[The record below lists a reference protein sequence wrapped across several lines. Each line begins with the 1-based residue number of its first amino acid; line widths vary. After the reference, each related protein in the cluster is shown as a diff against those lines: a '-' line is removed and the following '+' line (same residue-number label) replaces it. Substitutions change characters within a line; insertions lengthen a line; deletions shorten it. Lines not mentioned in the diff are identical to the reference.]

1 VSFKWVPNAI
11 CIVRALLVAPIVLML
26 LEERYLAALL
36 LIAIA
41 GFSDAL
47 DGFLA
52 RTFDWR
58 TPLGSLL
65 DPAADKLLIVSVFL
79 TLTYEGLVPL
89 YLTALVVFRDVIIV
103 GGAALYQWLIAP
115 IQGEPTLISKLN
127 TTCQLL
133 FIFAALLD
141 AALQWPPLPVL
152 TVLGAAVIFTGITS
166 GLNYVV
172 GWSKR
177 AWRNTHEA
185 VV

>member
-65 DPAADKLLIVSVFL
+65 DPAADKLLM
-79 TLTYEGLVPL
+79 TLSSL
-89 YLTALVVFRDVIIV
+89 
-103 GGAALYQWLIAP
+103 
-115 IQGEPTLISKLN
+115 
-127 TTCQLL
+127 
-133 FIFAALLD
+133 
-141 AALQWPPLPVL
+141 
-152 TVLGAAVIFTGITS
+152 
-166 GLNYVV
+166 
-172 GWSKR
+172 
-177 AWRNTHEA
+177 
-185 VV
+185 

>member
-1 VSFKWVPNAI
+1 MSWKWLPNAI
-11 CIVRALLVAPIVLML
+11 CVVRVLLVAPIVLTL
-26 LEERYLAALL
+26 LEQNFVAALV
-36 LIAIA
+36 LIVLA

-65 DPAADKLLIVSVFL
+65 DPAADKLLIVSAFL
-79 TLTYEGLVPL
+79 TLSYEGLVPVA
-89 YLTALVVFRDVIIV
+89 LTLVVVIRDVVIV

-115 IQGEPTLISKLN
+115 VRGEPTIISKLN
-127 TTCQLL
+127 TACQLL
-133 FIFAALLD
+133 FVLCTLTAEAM
-141 AALQWPPLPVL
+141 AWPPTPVL
-152 TVLGAAVIFTGITS
+152 TVLGAAVFFTSVTS

-177 AWRNTHEA
+177 AWGSSGATA
-185 VV
+185 